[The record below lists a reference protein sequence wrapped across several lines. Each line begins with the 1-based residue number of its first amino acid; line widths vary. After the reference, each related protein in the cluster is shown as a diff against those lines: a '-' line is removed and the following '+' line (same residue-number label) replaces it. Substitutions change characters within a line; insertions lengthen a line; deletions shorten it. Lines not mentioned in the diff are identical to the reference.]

1 MTVTTDTTQSASS
14 DSSGDDAV
22 PGTWRGVLAPLGVF
36 ASSRDRRLLSRPKEG
51 VPRTRPLPLPLL
63 YQDALAPGH
72 EGGVPVGVIDKAWIE
87 GDFLMGEGRFD
98 MADERAADV
107 ARKVHQNW
115 LRFVSVDLDDD
126 SHEIGCIGDNR
137 MLVDCASYA
146 ASDDP
151 EELPSHQG
159 IVFSDWRLMG
169 ATLVSQ
175 PAFPEAFLASYTE
188 TADVEASPLTDTS
201 SLTAGAS
208 DFAIGSLPF
217 ADRGR
222 SWDAAAARKRI
233 AKWAS
238 SDRSGDKETIDWSK
252 YGSAFLVK
260 GSEGDFGGYK
270 FPVADVI
277 DGALKLVW
285 SAIVAAASVAQG
297 GRGGTDEST
306 GPIKQQLATLY
317 DRARKQFKDPSIKA
331 PWENKTKT
339 AASLVRSHTTELA
352 IGQFA
357 PDNWR
362 PADPW
367 FNRPP
372 FDEGTP
378 WTVAGDRVFGHLALW
393 NVCHIGIDQRCV
405 MAPPSQSGYAYYA
418 TRLLETKGGVREV
431 GIITMDTGHASL
443 EAGMAP
449 ATAHYD
455 NTGAMAAAV
464 AIGEDEFGIWCAGS
478 LLPTLTDEQ
487 RLRIQLAALSGD
499 WRQVRGGMEMVACLA
514 VNTPGFPQTRARS
527 GANASP
533 YAAVGCGALE
543 QQPEQRE
550 ARAEH
555 VFGLERQ
562 VRVQL
567 AAKRITASRIASM
580 QKRMSALGPAME
592 ALGAAATEASQ
603 AFEGIREGE
612 PHPGGD
618 PDPND
623 PDHPYHQELATFMIA
638 ALEVPEIR
646 DACEPTDEEMAR
658 YDGVAEIEALA
669 RKNRKGNGKNWIE
682 KTTTGHLPNFIRRVA
697 DHLMAKGMTE
707 SHAIAVAVNVVKK
720 WCRGGADGNPADGL
734 NWPKTQRVTPKT
746 RAQGCADVAH
756 WETKRAETKTK
767 GAEET
772 EALAL
777 AGVSS

>member
-1 MTVTTDTTQSASS
+1 MTVTTDTAPSASS
-14 DSSGDDAV
+14 DSGEEAV

-36 ASSRDRRLLSRPKEG
+36 ASSRDRRLLARPKDG

-63 YQDALAPGH
+63 YQDALSQGH
-72 EGGVPVGVIDKAWIE
+72 DGAVPVGVIDRAWVE
-87 GDFLMGEGRFD
+87 GDLLMGEGRFD
-98 MADERAADV
+98 LEDERAADV

-175 PAFPEAFLASYTE
+175 PAFPEAFVASYAE
-188 TADVEASPLTDTS
+188 PADVESSPLTDGYAI
-201 SLTAGAS
+201 TAGGS

-233 AKWAS
+233 AAWAS
-238 SDRSGDKETIDWSK
+238 SDRSGDKDKVDWSK
-252 YGSAFLVK
+252 YGQAFLVK
-260 GSEGDFGGYK
+260 GEAGEFGGYK

-277 DGALKLVW
+277 DGQLRLVW

-306 GPIKQQLATLY
+306 GPIKSQLASLY
-317 DRARKQFKDPSIKA
+317 RRAAKEFKDPTIKA
-331 PWENKTKT
+331 PWENKKS
-339 AASLVRSHTTELA
+339 AASLIRSKTTEMA
-352 IGQFA
+352 VGQFA
-357 PDNWR
+357 PEDWT
-362 PADPW
+362 PPDPW
-367 FNRPP
+367 FKRPP
-372 FDEGTP
+372 FDAGTP

-393 NVCHIGIDQRCV
+393 NVCHIGVDKRCV
-405 MAPPSQSGYAYYA
+405 MAPPSSSGYAYYA

-443 EAGMAP
+443 EAGVAP

-464 AIGEDEFGIWCAGS
+464 CIGEDEFGIWCAGS
-478 LLPTLTDEQ
+478 LLPGLSEDQ
-487 RLRIQLAALSGD
+487 RLRIRLAALSGD

-527 GANASP
+527 GASGSP
-533 YAAVGCGALE
+533 YAAIGCGALE
-543 QQPEQRE
+543 QE
-550 ARAEH
+550 AAKIDTRAEH

-562 VRVQL
+562 ARVQL
-567 AAKRITASRIASM
+567 AAQRITASRIASM
-580 QKRMSALGPAME
+580 QKRMSAITAAPEPAVE
-592 ALGAAATEASQ
+592 
-603 AFEGIREGE
+603 EGIREGE

-618 PDPND
+618 PDPDD
-623 PDHPYHQELATFMIA
+623 PQHPYHTELATYFMEALGDPGILEACRCTEEEARSYA
-638 ALEVPEIR
+638 A
-646 DACEPTDEEMAR
+646 
-658 YDGVAEIEALA
+658 VAEAEALA
-669 RKNRKGNGKNWIE
+669 RKNRKGNGENWIE
-682 KTTTGHLPNFIRRVA
+682 RTTTGHLPNFIRRVA
-697 DHLMAKGMTE
+697 DHLMAKGMSE
-707 SHAIAVAVNVVKK
+707 SHAIATAVNVVKK

-756 WETKRAETKTK
+756 WQAKRAETKANA
-767 GAEET
+767 AEET
-772 EALAL
+772 AELAA
-777 AGVSS
+777 AGVAS